1 MIQPLGTFWIIWMIL
16 LKAIEILGSNEL
28 REKVPW
34 WFELREKYQGI
45 EVLSVKDI
53 NMRGEVN

>member
-1 MIQPLGTFWIIWMIL
+1 MIL
-16 LKAIEILGSNEL
+16 LKAIEILDSNEL
-28 REKVPW
+28 REKVSW

-45 EVLSVKDI
+45 EVLSVEDI